1 MVRNTDCMLERLV
14 LRNDS
19 LLAEVVP
26 QVGGGLA
33 RLDWLGG
40 AQPEP
45 LLRALP
51 PDVAGMPAPG
61 QLACFA
67 LLPWSNRM
75 APAGFEF
82 DGRRHVPAPNRAGEP
97 CPIHGDGWQQGWR
110 LASQGEQ
117 SVVLT
122 LARIDAV
129 PFSYDAMLR
138 YTLDGAALVVELEV
152 RNMGALSLPFGIGL
166 HPWMPDPQGARLQ
179 ARADGV
185 WLSGADKLPVE
196 RRAVP
201 HNWRFDAPCALPADG
216 VDHVFDGWPGAA
228 RIDWPARGVSLAI
241 EADMDYFI
249 LYAPPGRDFFCFE
262 PVDHPINAHNLPGYP
277 GLSVLAPGATL
288 RRRCVFTGS
297 AS

>member
-1 MVRNTDCMLERLV
+1 MIERLT

-19 LLAEVVP
+19 LLAEIVP

-40 AQPEP
+40 ARPEP

-51 PDVAGMPAPG
+51 PGFEGVPAPG
-61 QLACFA
+61 QLACFP

-75 APAGFEF
+75 APSGFVFE
-82 DGRRHVPAPNRAGEP
+82 GRRYVPAPNRLGEP
-97 CPIHGDGWQQGWR
+97 CPIHGDGWQQAWR
-110 LASQGEQ
+110 VAAHSDT
-117 SVVLT
+117 SLT
-122 LARIDAV
+122 LVLERHDAV
-129 PFSYDAMLR
+129 PFSYQSELR
-138 YTLDGAALVVELEV
+138 YSLEGAALALDIAV
-152 RNMGALSLPFGIGL
+152 RNTGGESLPFGVGL
-166 HPWMPDPQGARLQ
+166 HPWMSDPQGARLQ
-179 ARADGV
+179 AGADGV
-185 WLSGADKLPVE
+185 WQSGADKLPLGRTAIPVC
-196 RRAVP
+196 
-201 HNWRFDAPCALPADG
+201 WRFDAAAALPPDG
-216 VDHVFDGWPGAA
+216 VDHVFDGWSGLA
-228 RIDWPARGVSLAI
+228 RIDWPARGVALGI

-262 PVDHPINAHNLPGYP
+262 PVDHPINAHNLPGHP